1 MVPAPI
7 FWPRE
12 SEEHSMGSQR
22 VKAPVKS
29 IVVFRGGGLL
39 GGD

>member
-12 SEEHSMGSQR
+12 SVEHSMGSQR

-29 IVVFRGGGLL
+29 IVVFGGG
-39 GGD
+39 GAFGR